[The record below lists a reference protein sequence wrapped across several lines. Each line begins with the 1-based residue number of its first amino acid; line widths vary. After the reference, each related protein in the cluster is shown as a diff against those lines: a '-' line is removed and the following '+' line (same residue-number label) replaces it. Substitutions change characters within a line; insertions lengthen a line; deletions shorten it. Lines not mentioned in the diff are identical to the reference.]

1 MIYISRYA
9 FSSFL
14 LSSDSVFLNSNLQQ
28 FEHPYVCSLSWE
40 KITLYQETIMTIFIS
55 YIGLTLVTLC
65 SAQGVTQTA
74 ILQLADEIFQNPGTP
89 ATINAYASAQVSGT
103 TGISLPCAGLKYCTT
118 EPGASYV
125 LVDVVTSGNTAS
137 TGYDLSTE

>member
-1 MIYISRYA
+1 MIYKSRHA
-9 FSSFL
+9 FSHFL
-14 LSSDSVFLNSNLQQ
+14 SYLQVLLFSTTTFRNLQ
-28 FEHPYVCSLSWE
+28 E

-74 ILQLADEIFQNPGTP
+74 TLQLANEIFQNPGTP
-89 ATINAYASAQVSGT
+89 ATINVYASTQDSGT
-103 TGISLPCAGLKYCTT
+103 TRISLPCEGLKYCTT
-118 EPGASYV
+118 VPGASYV
-125 LVDVVTSGNTAS
+125 LVDVVNSGNTAS